1 MTMNP
6 QPRPS
11 TVKLAAIVPW
21 LLSLVVWM
29 LSRSLNMPEPLL
41 HSAGVLLFA
50 QVQAAETRAAKSLCP
65 FRLLR
70 QLRAWLR
77 KPFTHPTKGE
87 LP

>member
-1 MTMNP
+1 MLILTLF
-6 QPRPS
+6 RFAA
-11 TVKLAAIVPW
+11 AAIPWTLNLATW
-21 LLSLVVWM
+21 LLA
-29 LSRSLNMPEPLL
+29 RSLNMPEPLV

-77 KPFTHPTKGE
+77 
-87 LP
+87 

>member
-1 MTMNP
+1 MTMSTPTRP
-6 QPRPS
+6 Q
-11 TVKLAAIVPW
+11 TFHLAAILPW
-21 LLSLVVWM
+21 LVSLGVWM
-29 LSRSLNMPEPLL
+29 LARSLNMPEPLV

-77 KPFTHPTKGE
+77 
-87 LP
+87 